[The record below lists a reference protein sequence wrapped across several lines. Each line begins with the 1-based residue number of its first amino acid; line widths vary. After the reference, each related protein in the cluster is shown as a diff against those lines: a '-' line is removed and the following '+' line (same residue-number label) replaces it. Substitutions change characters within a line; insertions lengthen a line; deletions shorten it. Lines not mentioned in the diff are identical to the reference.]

1 MRITVLD
8 GSNYFRG
15 LLLLIRKDR
24 KIDATEAHMIKR
36 IGKTLGF
43 EKKFCENAVRE
54 IMENTHILDAPPE
67 FSSKE
72 VAMKFIRDGFIVA
85 LSDAEMHPAEEEWL
99 RATAEK
105 NGLDGDWFR
114 RESLIAREKTA
125 SPIRLEV
132 DDLTVAYS

>member
-15 LLLLIRKDR
+15 LLLLVRKDR
-24 KIDATEAHMIKR
+24 KIDKSEAQMIKR

-43 EKKFCENAVRE
+43 EREFCENAVHE

-67 FSSKE
+67 FSSKD
-72 VAMKFIRDGFIVA
+72 VAMKFIRDGFAVA
-85 LSDAEMHPAEEEWL
+85 LSDADIHPAEEEWL
-99 RATAEK
+99 RSTAEK
-105 NGLDGDWFR
+105 NGLEEDWFQ
-114 RESLIAREKTA
+114 RESLKAREKTD
-125 SPIRLEV
+125 SPLRLEV